1 MQIVC
6 EGNLNRKLLDL
17 YDKLKKQHGSLKWWP
32 ADTPFEVAIGAILTQ
47 ATAWRNVVKA
57 IDNLKKAKVFSP
69 EDIHDI
75 NQENL
80 ETLLTPSGYFR
91 MKAKKVRAFVDH
103 IVERP
108 MSEMF
113 KQDVKELRQE
123 LLSIYGV
130 GPETADSIILYAAE
144 KPSFVVDTYTY
155 RLLSRLGWVEGNFH
169 YERLRAFFMDNL
181 PTDVE
186 LFNEYHALIVRHGAR
201 VCQKTPDCITCSLQ
215 MECDYYKTHHSTV
228 SYIQ

>member
-1 MQIVC
+1 MQVVC

-17 YDKLKKQHGSLKWWP
+17 YDKLKNQHGSLKWWP

-47 ATAWRNVVKA
+47 ATAWKNVVKA
-57 IDNLKKAKVFSP
+57 IDNLKNAKVFSP
-69 EDIHDI
+69 EDLHNIG
-75 NQENL
+75 QENL

-91 MKAKKVRAFVDH
+91 MKAKKVRAYVDH

-113 KQDVKELRQE
+113 KQDVTALRQE

-169 YERLRAFFMDNL
+169 YERLRSLFMNNL

-186 LFNEYHALIVRHGAR
+186 LFNEYHALIVQHGAK
-201 VCQKTPDCITCSLQ
+201 VCQKTPDCINCSLQ
-215 MECDYYKTHHSTV
+215 NACDYYNSN
-228 SYIQ
+228 

>member
-1 MQIVC
+1 MRIVC
-6 EGNLNRKLLDL
+6 EGNLNGKLLDL

>member
-1 MQIVC
+1 MQIVY

-17 YDKLKKQHGSLKWWP
+17 YDKLEKQHGSLKWWP

-57 IDNLKKAKVFSP
+57 IDNLKKAEVFSP
-69 EDIHDI
+69 EEIQRI
-75 NQENL
+75 SQENL
-80 ETLLTPSGYFR
+80 ETLLTPSRYFR

-113 KQDVKELRQE
+113 KQDVTELRQE

-144 KPSFVVDTYTY
+144 QPSFVVDTYTY

-169 YERLRAFFMDNL
+169 YERLRTLFMDNL

-201 VCQKTPDCITCSLQ
+201 VCQKTPDCINCSLQ
-215 MECDYYKTHHSTV
+215 NECEYYKTH
-228 SYIQ
+228 QN